1 MGKASSPRNLSEK
14 ILCFLLWWDMFFTIE
29 DENTLKG
36 IVADKPIEIS
46 EWFSI
51 VANGGEILTFGEG
64 EQEGMT
70 LFQYLHFMTLFS
82 LGNNFPES
90 RVRGGVS

>member
-1 MGKASSPRNLSEK
+1 
-14 ILCFLLWWDMFFTIE
+14 MFFAIE

-51 VANGGEILTFGEG
+51 GPRKPSDLPHMPQSYIKANSTSKC
-64 EQEGMT
+64 T
-70 LFQYLHFMTLFS
+70 T
-82 LGNNFPES
+82 
-90 RVRGGVS
+90 